1 MADPVLPPIPQQR
14 MAAQYTNMQACV
26 RCGLCNSVCPTYQQS
41 FLEYEG
47 PRGRIAMA
55 KALVEGHLD
64 ITDDLMAHWDTC
76 ILCDACS
83 AICPAGVRMEPIGQS
98 LRAAVGETKGYA
110 HGRVM
115 NALLRWAL
123 PNLKVLR
130 AAVTLGG
137 VYQRT
142 GLGRLA
148 RSLRLEQALG
158 LAELVEMLPPV
169 ESEPLVPSGQVW
181 EPVGEHRATVALLA
195 GCYMSAVF
203 GETDRATARVLAA
216 NGCRVIV
223 PAEQGCCGSLH
234 AHRGE
239 LATAHELARRNIDA
253 FERAQVDAIVV
264 NAAGCGNTLKHYG
277 AYLSDDPSYEAKAA
291 VFARQGARL
300 LRVPDGVGPAAAATS
315 AALAGD
321 LPGTVPLG
329 QRTARA
335 GSAASAAAAV
345 TRPGAAR
352 DARALAVLRRG
363 GYVQS
368 DAAGVI
374 PGATGAQAAQRRG
387 YGGGGYRDGQPG
399 LPRAARPGASG
410 ERRAHEG
417 DAHCRRAGPGVPVA
431 RYD

>member
-64 ITDDLMAHWDTC
+64 ITDDLVAHWDTC

-148 RSLRLEQALG
+148 RSLGLEQALG

-223 PAEQGCCGSLH
+223 PAGQGCCGSLH

-291 VFARQGARL
+291 AFANKVRDFSEFLMELGPRPPQRALPWRVTYQEPCHLANAQRVREAPRALLRL
-300 LRVPDGVGPAAAATS
+300 LPGLELREMREPSLCCGAGAMYNLTQPESSLGLRERKLRNAEATE
-315 AALAGD
+315 AEVIVTAN
-321 LPGTVPLG
+321 PGCHVQLG
-329 QRTARA
+329 QGLRE
-335 GSAASAAAAV
+335 S
-345 TRPGAAR
+345 GAPMRVMHIA
-352 DARALAVLRRG
+352 DVL
-363 GYVQS
+363 
-368 DAAGVI
+368 D
-374 PGATGAQAAQRRG
+374 QA
-387 YGGGGYRDGQPG
+387 YR
-399 LPRAARPGASG
+399 
-410 ERRAHEG
+410 
-417 DAHCRRAGPGVPVA
+417 
-431 RYD
+431 

>member
-1 MADPVLPPIPQQR
+1 
-14 MAAQYTNMQACV
+14 
-26 RCGLCNSVCPTYQQS
+26 
-41 FLEYEG
+41 
-47 PRGRIAMA
+47 
-55 KALVEGHLD
+55 
-64 ITDDLMAHWDTC
+64 MAHWDTC

-123 PNLKVLR
+123 PNLEVLR

-169 ESEPLVPSGQVW
+169 ESEPLVPAGQVW

-223 PAEQGCCGSLH
+223 PAGQGCCGSLH

-239 LATAHELARRNIDA
+239 LATAHKLAPPQHRCLRAGAGRCHRGERGGLRQHPEALRRLSLRRPLLRG
-253 FERAQVDAIVV
+253 E
-264 NAAGCGNTLKHYG
+264 GCGLCRTRCET
-277 AYLSDDPSYEAKAA
+277 SPS
-291 VFARQGARL
+291 
-300 LRVPDGVGPAAAATS
+300 S
-315 AALAGD
+315 
-321 LPGTVPLG
+321 
-329 QRTARA
+329 
-335 GSAASAAAAV
+335 
-345 TRPGAAR
+345 
-352 DARALAVLRRG
+352 
-363 GYVQS
+363 
-368 DAAGVI
+368 
-374 PGATGAQAAQRRG
+374 
-387 YGGGGYRDGQPG
+387 
-399 LPRAARPGASG
+399 
-410 ERRAHEG
+410 
-417 DAHCRRAGPGVPVA
+417 
-431 RYD
+431 